1 MLLGEGMGQAGRWK
15 SFLRFRE
22 EPFFRPYKREGRW
35 EVSAAFL
42 NPPALQSC
50 FQREK
55 QESFTGTKEPAV
67 TALTVFR
74 GSTL

>member
-1 MLLGEGMGQAGRWK
+1 MLFGEGVGQAGWWK

-22 EPFFRPYKREGRW
+22 EPLFRPSKREGRW
-35 EVSAAFL
+35 EVSAAL

-55 QESFTGTKEPAV
+55 QESFTGTKEPAA
-67 TALTVFR
+67 TALTLFR